1 MIVLFLH
8 GWGSG
13 PSGRK
18 PSFLRSHGL
27 RVIAPILLDHDFEAS
42 RSIAQK
48 AFDQHHPEVVVGSSR
63 GGAVAMNVET
73 RAARLVLLC
82 PAWKLW
88 GTATTV
94 EAGTKILHCPKDC
107 MVPFQDSI
115 DLVANS
121 GLPTINLIATGLDH
135 RLADLESL
143 NQMLL
148 AVQGKI

>member
-13 PSGRK
+13 PEGKK

-27 RVIAPILLDHDFEAS
+27 RVITPILPDHDFEAS
-42 RSIAQK
+42 LEVAKRTYNQTQP
-48 AFDQHHPEVVVGSSR
+48 DVVVGSSR

-73 RAARLVLLC
+73 GSARLVLLC
-82 PAWKLW
+82 PAWNFW

-94 EAGTKILHCPKDC
+94 NAGTKILHCPNDC
-107 MVPFQDSI
+107 MVPFQDSVE
-115 DLVANS
+115 LVTNS
-121 GLPTINLIATGLDH
+121 KLPTTALIATGFDH
-135 RLADLESL
+135 RVADLESL
-143 NQMLL
+143 NRMLL

>member
-13 PSGRK
+13 PKGKK

-27 RVIAPILLDHDFEAS
+27 RVVTPELPDHDFEVS
-42 RSIAQK
+42 RDLAQQ
-48 AFDQHHPEVVVGSSR
+48 AYDQIHPDVVVGSSR
-63 GGAVAMNVET
+63 GGAVAMNVEAG
-73 RAARLVLLC
+73 AARLVLLC

-121 GLPTINLIATGLDH
+121 GLPTTNLIATGLDH

-143 NQMLL
+143 NRMLL
-148 AVQGKI
+148 AVQGKM